1 MKTVMIIDKEL
12 PLGLIANTA
21 AVLGISLGA
30 DAPEIVGP
38 DVLDADGKVHRGIT
52 NKTIP
57 ILGGTKEQLGQ
68 IRSRLVT
75 DEFAEVRV
83 VDFSDVAQ
91 SSLDYDYYSD
101 RIAGTAGDKLSYLGL
116 CLYGPDKKIN
126 KLTGSIGLLR

>member
-30 DAPEIVGP
+30 AAPEIVGP

-91 SSLDYDYYSD
+91 SSLDYDYYSG